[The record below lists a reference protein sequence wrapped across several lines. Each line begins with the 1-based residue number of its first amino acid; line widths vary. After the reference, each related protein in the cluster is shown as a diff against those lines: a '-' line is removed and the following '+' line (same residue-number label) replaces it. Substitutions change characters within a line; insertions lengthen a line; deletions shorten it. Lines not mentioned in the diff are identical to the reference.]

1 MENNPFWTHI
11 ILNDNYRLMLSF
23 SFNSEQSHLEVPGQL
38 TFNKSPGADVTWSP
52 HHPQAPQV

>member
-11 ILNDNYRLMLSF
+11 ILNDDYRLMLSF

-38 TFNKSPGADVTWSP
+38 TFKKSPDDVRWSP
-52 HHPQAPQV
+52 PHPQAPQV